1 MGGATYKRHRRD
13 AAFREMPLTCA
24 HQSSFPAYRLRGRFG
39 KLQEAAAGAP
49 QPGPP
54 RTYAPEADLCQTDSA
69 GKVVA
74 FLKADGQQASG
85 EDLKDDARLWARHF
99 GTHVR
104 NGMCFNHDHQCRETR
119 VKNTKNKLEALRD
132 LKKRNSVPTCRFW
145 FFRILS
151 LMKLVDGVLKLR
163 RVRRRGKPLVE

>member
-1 MGGATYKRHRRD
+1 M
-13 AAFREMPLTCA
+13 
-24 HQSSFPAYRLRGRFG
+24 
-39 KLQEAAAGAP
+39 
-49 QPGPP
+49 
-54 RTYAPEADLCQTDSA
+54 
-69 GKVVA
+69 GKVIHFVRP
-74 FLKADGQQASG
+74 DGDEASDV
-85 EDLKDDARLWARHF
+85 DLKQDALLWAKHF

-104 NGMCFNHDHQCRETR
+104 NGMCFNHDHQCQETC

-163 RVRRRGKPLVE
+163 RVRRRGKPLVEEPYI